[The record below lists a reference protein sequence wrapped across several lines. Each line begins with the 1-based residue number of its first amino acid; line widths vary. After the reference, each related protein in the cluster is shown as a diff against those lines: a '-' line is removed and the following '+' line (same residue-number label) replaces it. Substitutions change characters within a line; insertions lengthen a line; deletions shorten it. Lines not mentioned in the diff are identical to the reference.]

1 MVFAQMSG
9 VQRVRASRV
18 GSGMRETRN
27 AAMRLTSGVIRRVA
41 HISPQDAMFSWSRPL
56 HYFAAGRSARAS
68 IDQSLVAAGPREV
81 SRILDFGCGHGR
93 VLRVLRC
100 AFPDAQITAADIDRD
115 GVAFCVQTFGAIG
128 VHSNIDAASISFDGD
143 FDLIW
148 AGSVFTH
155 LDKAGWKSF
164 LALLRNSLAPDAV
177 LVFSVHGPD
186 VERKVRRGERTYSLE
201 PATVAAVLEGYAA
214 SGFGYGDYP
223 GMTGYGISIVEPQ
236 AARALIEDAGMRV
249 VKHIP
254 VGWDNHQDV
263 VACVRSC

>member
-1 MVFAQMSG
+1 MQV
-9 VQRVRASRV
+9 
-18 GSGMRETRN
+18 TRD
-27 AAMRLTSGVIRRVA
+27 ATMRLASGFIRRVA
-41 HISPQDAMFSWSRPL
+41 HISPQDAMFNWSRPL
-56 HYFAAGRSARAS
+56 HYFTTGRSARRS
-68 IDQSLVAAGPREV
+68 IDQSLAAAGRREI

-93 VLRVLRC
+93 VLRVLRR

-115 GVAFCVQTFGAIG
+115 GVAFCVRTFGAIG
-128 VHSNIDAASISFDGD
+128 VHSSIDAASISFDCD

-155 LDKAGWKSF
+155 IDKAGWKAF

-186 VERKVRRGERTYSLE
+186 VERKVRSGERTYSLE
-201 PATVAAVLEGYAA
+201 PATVASVLEHYAE

-236 AARALIEDAGMRV
+236 AARALVEDAGLRLV
-249 VKHIP
+249 THIP
-254 VGWDNHQDV
+254 VGWDNHQDI
-263 VACVRSC
+263 VACVRAG